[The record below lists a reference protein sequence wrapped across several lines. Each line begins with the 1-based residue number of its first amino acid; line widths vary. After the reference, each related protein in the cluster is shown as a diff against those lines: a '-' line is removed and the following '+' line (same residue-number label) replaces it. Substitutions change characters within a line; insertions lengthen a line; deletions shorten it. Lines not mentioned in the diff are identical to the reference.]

1 MVKRSKGFSKKKYGL
16 SKTEKSEVVA
26 MLHAGRED
34 RQASTNTGLIAH
46 NSAITQADLIRVIP
60 SIPQGTLEGQ
70 RVGNEITAKRL
81 HVQGLVNLLFD
92 PSASRSKIGI
102 RVMIF
107 SVKGIANAEVA
118 RANSGDWITAL
129 LRDGTNV
136 RPFNG
141 AIRDYF
147 LPHNSD
153 LITMHAERRFTLTQ
167 PFLWNTGLSP
177 ASTTVPIQEQYATKF
192 WKATIKVKGKRLKFS
207 ADAAGQPS
215 EVFPNNYGC
224 LMAVGYCKLD
234 GSASDVLSTGLSMQT
249 SAQIYYEDA

>member
-1 MVKRSKGFSKKKYGL
+1 MVKYNKNKKRGL
-16 SKTEKSEVVA
+16 NKTEKKEITA
-26 MLHAGRED
+26 MIASGKED
-34 RQASTNTGLIAH
+34 KQASTNTGLVPH
-46 NSAITQADLIRVIP
+46 NSAITHADLIRVIP
-60 SIPQGTLEGQ
+60 SIPLGDKEGQ
-70 RVGNEITAKRL
+70 RIGNEITAKRL
-81 HVQGLVNLLFD
+81 HVQGLVNLYFD
-92 PSASRSKIGI
+92 PSRSRSKIGV

-107 SVKGIANAEVA
+107 SVKGIANAMTA
-118 RANSGDWITAL
+118 IDNSSDWINAI

-177 ASTTVPIQEQYATKF
+177 PAVTVPIQEQYATKF
-192 WKATIKVKGKRLKFS
+192 WKANIKVKGKKLKFS
-207 ADAAGQPS
+207 ASTAGAVPD
-215 EVFPNNYGC
+215 VFPNNYGC

-234 GSASDVLSTGLSMQT
+234 GSAPDVASTGLNMQT

>member
-1 MVKRSKGFSKKKYGL
+1 MVKYNKNKKKGL
-16 SKTEKSEVVA
+16 NKTEKAEIASMIA
-26 MLHAGRED
+26 TGKED
-34 RQASTNTGLIAH
+34 KQASTNTGLIAH
-46 NSAITQADLIRVIP
+46 NSAIGQGDLIRVIP
-60 SIPQGTLEGQ
+60 SIPYGIQEGQ
-70 RVGNEITAKRL
+70 RIGNEITAKKI

-118 RANSGDWITAL
+118 RANTGDWINAI

-192 WKATIKVKGKRLKFS
+192 WKATLKVKGKKLKFS
-207 ADAAGQPS
+207 ADTAGQPN
-215 EVFPNNYGC
+215 EVFPMNYGP

-234 GSASDVLSTGLSMQT
+234 GSAPDVLSTGLSMQT